1 MGDTWVWHRRTAAD
15 IGPLNGA
22 TKAHHVV
29 TRFHVEPDSEPWA
42 VWLDA

>member
-1 MGDTWVWHRRTAAD
+1 MGESWVWHRRTAAD

-22 TKAHHVV
+22 TLAHHVV
-29 TRFHVEPDSEPWA
+29 TRFQEPDSEPWA